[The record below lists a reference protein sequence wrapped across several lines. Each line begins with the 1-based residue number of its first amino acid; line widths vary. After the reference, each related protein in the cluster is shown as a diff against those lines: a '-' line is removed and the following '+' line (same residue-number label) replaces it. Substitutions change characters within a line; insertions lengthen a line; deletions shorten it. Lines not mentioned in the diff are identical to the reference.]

1 MTVRVARIDFEGGV
15 ACERCIV
22 ADSFWL
28 RFRGLM
34 GRAELEAGEG
44 MLLVGTGSIQ
54 MTFMRFPIDAV
65 FLDEKG
71 TVLKVRASLGPWRIA
86 GCRGAHATLEL
97 PAGEASRRGIREG
110 DRLEAVE
117 SMATR

>member
-1 MTVRVARIDFEGGV
+1 MPQIALASDDGNVV
-15 ACERCIV
+15 CERCLL
-22 ADSFWL
+22 AETPL
-28 RFRGLM
+28 ARLRGLL
-34 GRAELEAGEG
+34 GRSDLPAGEG
-44 MLLVGTGSIQ
+44 LLLRPAGSIH
-54 MTFMRFPIDAV
+54 TAFMRFPIDAV